1 MVVAAG
7 GVFGEGPDLRHRR
20 GALRDPGQLG
30 LPLILLAFIL
40 AAVLRAA
47 QGSAT
52 VAIVTTAGL
61 LASSVAGGGYTPAQT
76 AVIVIAIGFGAL
88 GLSHVTDAGFWT
100 VTRYLGLTVADGLQ
114 HLDRA
119 HHHPRPRRLRPD
131 LRRLDPGGRP
141 ERLMRARLDQ
151 LVASALQQGS
161 AVPAFTCY
169 DFTTALAVVAAAE
182 DAGRGAIL
190 LVSPSTAA
198 TANGLRLIAA
208 LRGLADSAA
217 VPVAVQ
223 LDHASD
229 LGVIADAVAAGADS
243 VLVDGSSLEYEDNIA
258 LVRAARAMLDDAGSA
273 ETVIEAELGGLAGDE
288 DRAFGA
294 DAAGSAPAAGLTDS
308 AQVEDFVART
318 GAQLLAVAVGNVHGR
333 YQGEPELRWD
343 VLQDIAVRTR
353 VPLVLHGASGIPAA
367 ELVKAAA
374 MNVGKVNFNT
384 ELRTGV
390 LETLEARTGA
400 HRSDGENL
408 QGLLAEWDASAGTF
422 AATALAT
429 LSR

>member
-1 MVVAAG
+1 M
-7 GVFGEGPDLRHRR
+7 R
-20 GALRDPGQLG
+20 
-30 LPLILLAFIL
+30 
-40 AAVLRAA
+40 
-47 QGSAT
+47 T
-52 VAIVTTAGL
+52 
-61 LASSVAGGGYTPAQT
+61 
-76 AVIVIAIGFGAL
+76 
-88 GLSHVTDAGFWT
+88 
-100 VTRYLGLTVADGLQ
+100 
-114 HLDRA
+114 
-119 HHHPRPRRLRPD
+119 
-131 LRRLDPGGRP
+131 RLD
-141 ERLMRARLDQ
+141 E
-151 LVASALQQGS
+151 LVVSALQQGS

-182 DAGRGAIL
+182 SSGRGAIL

-198 TANGLRLIAA
+198 TPNGLRLVTA
-208 LRGLADSAA
+208 LRGLADGAG

-229 LGVIADAVAAGADS
+229 LRVIVDAVAAGADS

-258 LVRAARAMLDDAGSA
+258 LVRAARAALDGAGA
-273 ETVIEAELGGLAGDE
+273 TGTVIEAELGGLAGNE
-288 DRAFGA
+288 DRAFGS
-294 DAAGSAPAAGLTDS
+294 DAAGSAPVPGRAGLTDS
-308 AQVEDFVART
+308 AQVEDFVARA

-353 VPLVLHGASGIPAA
+353 IPLVLHGASGIPAA

-390 LETLEARTGA
+390 LAMLEARAAA
-400 HRSDGENL
+400 HRRDGENL
-408 QGLLAEWDASAGTF
+408 QGLLADWDATAATF
-422 AATALAT
+422 AASALAT

>member
-1 MVVAAG
+1 
-7 GVFGEGPDLRHRR
+7 
-20 GALRDPGQLG
+20 
-30 LPLILLAFIL
+30 
-40 AAVLRAA
+40 
-47 QGSAT
+47 
-52 VAIVTTAGL
+52 
-61 LASSVAGGGYTPAQT
+61 
-76 AVIVIAIGFGAL
+76 
-88 GLSHVTDAGFWT
+88 
-100 VTRYLGLTVADGLQ
+100 
-114 HLDRA
+114 
-119 HHHPRPRRLRPD
+119 
-131 LRRLDPGGRP
+131 
-141 ERLMRARLDQ
+141 MRARLDH

-182 DAGRGAIL
+182 EAGRGAIL

-198 TANGLRLIAA
+198 TPKGLRLIAA
-208 LRGLADSAA
+208 LRGLADSAD

-229 LGVIADAVAAGADS
+229 PGVIAAAVAAGADS

-258 LVRAARAMLDDAGSA
+258 LVRAARALLDDAGSA
-273 ETVIEAELGGLAGDE
+273 EVVIEAELGGLAGDE

-294 DAAGSAPAAGLTDS
+294 DAAGAPAAGLTDS

-400 HRSDGENL
+400 HRKDGENL

-429 LSR
+429 LAR